1 MAVSAG
7 LITRIG
13 CSVIRTPPDHD
24 PVSYGPRQVAVL
36 ALKSF
41 MFLSSSSPS
50 PHLQALQIVPGPQA
64 PNAARSV
71 RVSPHQDISLGDVA
85 HHICSTKAAWVH
97 MNLSK
102 FSSTVQAA
110 PFVYRHNTGQPKS
123 FMSARIMA
131 ANLITSL
138 APTVTLFFVLVRM
151 ATKKSLNRA
160 RVATDRAKAAEKAQA
175 ISKLQETL

>member
-1 MAVSAG
+1 MIRYHTGMSDGV
-7 LITRIG
+7 IG
-13 CSVIRTPPDHD
+13 NCLLSVAR
-24 PVSYGPRQVAVL
+24 PRQVAVL

-97 MNLSK
+97 MDLSK

-110 PFVYRHNTGQPKS
+110 PFVYRHDTD
-123 FMSARIMA
+123 SARWLTRIREVIA
-131 ANLITSL
+131 CATYHAHTTAHTLNSL
-138 APTVTLFFVLVRM
+138 AVPASVRDPSATNGPVAGPSTVSGSASSTH
-151 ATKKSLNRA
+151 
-160 RVATDRAKAAEKAQA
+160 DDDDDDE
-175 ISKLQETL
+175 